1 MRISTALKARD
12 RMVASL
18 RDAYSA
24 ARIYKPTH
32 ATLRESISKIYDA
45 CPNAP
50 AYASEFARG
59 YESALTAELYQRYLV
74 FGGMIDGVFYSTH
87 RDRADYYERHGFA
100 PSVYTDDGLVMARG
114 HYWRDDTTKPFF
126 ISAGDWK
133 TNPINAATNA

>member
-32 ATLRESISKIYDA
+32 ATLRESIFKIYDA
-45 CPNAP
+45 YPNAP
-50 AYASEFARG
+50 AYACEFARG
-59 YESALTAELYQRYLV
+59 YESALNAELYRRYLV
-74 FGGMIDGVFYSTH
+74 FGGMIDGVFFSTH
-87 RDRADYYERHGFA
+87 SDRPDYYGRHGFA
-100 PSVYTDDGLVMARG
+100 ASVYADDGLVTARG

-126 ISAGDWK
+126 LSAWDWK
-133 TNPINAATNA
+133 TNPINAASHA